1 QDLVDV
7 LVHLLLRPS
16 SDRRFTVAPT
26 ALPSRE
32 VWRATRPPS
41 GEMWRAARPP
51 RPLVSAALRNE
62 GVTEEASPPPPTAA
76 YVARSL
82 AAGACTHT
90 RTAGAPAAAT
100 NPSPARTPGTQ
111 TIVSSTV
118 TSGHAS
124 RSARGTFAST
134 STSWSRLL
142 PRPPAGRST

>member
-1 QDLVDV
+1 DRPRQVHHEHHAALEHTYQQQVAKRPVVGSDLLAHLAHLGLDGVVGDQDLVDV

-82 AAGACTHT
+82 AAGGCTHT
-90 RTAGAPAAAT
+90 R
-100 NPSPARTPGTQ
+100 
-111 TIVSSTV
+111 
-118 TSGHAS
+118 
-124 RSARGTFAST
+124 
-134 STSWSRLL
+134 
-142 PRPPAGRST
+142 